1 VKSLHSS
8 HGRAARTC
16 TPALLSALLALAGLA
31 PLAQVAQAQVPPD
44 VEATLR
50 KIGPI
55 VDPAC
60 TADLYRPMMPKNDI
74 TSDVTPLY
82 PGVSIARNQS
92 FGSNPDDVVDVFWGD
107 KGANARPVLIYV
119 PGGAGNKIEIQ
130 DKAANAFYDNIGR
143 WGTQH
148 GLVVVLMQRHFSPSW
163 DGGARDVSNMIQW
176 VEDHIAQYH
185 GDANRMVIWAQS
197 AGNGPTGT
205 YIGRPELYGPKG
217 VGVRGVIFMSGAF
230 DIAPLQAAALGGA
243 NFRTMMASAGT
254 TCHEPGGMT
263 STAGAL
269 PGAAPGTPGGPN
281 GIPGFGGP
289 PPAGAAGGPG
299 GPGGRGGTARRA
311 GGGGFGAAD
320 PATQLAHSSLPEL
333 KRTHV
338 KIMLADA
345 ELDPGVDMH
354 VNNGLSAFNKTLSD
368 ALCALGPSH
377 CPTLLVER
385 GESHMSEVFSID
397 TPDQTVSGP
406 VLKFIRQAVGTGG
419 RAARKSAD

>member
-1 VKSLHSS
+1 MRSLRSS
-8 HGRAARTC
+8 HRRVARTWA
-16 TPALLSALLALAGLA
+16 PALLSAVLGSVGLA
-31 PLAQVAQAQVPPD
+31 QIGQAQVPPD

-50 KIGPI
+50 TIGPI

-92 FGSNPDDVVDVFWGD
+92 FGSNPNDVVDVFWGD
-107 KGANARPVLIYV
+107 KGANSRPVLIYV
-119 PGGAGNKIEIQ
+119 PGGAGNKIETQ

-143 WGTQH
+143 WGTQN
-148 GLVVVLMQRHFSPSW
+148 GLVVVLMQRHFSPTW
-163 DGGARDVSNMIQW
+163 DGGARDISNMIQW
-176 VEDHIAQYH
+176 VQDHIAQYH
-185 GDANRMVIWAQS
+185 GDANRMVIWAHS

-230 DIAPLQAAALGGA
+230 DIAPLQGAALGGA
-243 NFRTMMASAGT
+243 NARGPLAGAGT
-254 TCHEPGGMT
+254 SCHEPGGAS

-269 PGAAPGTPGGPN
+269 PGAAPGTPGGPA
-281 GIPGFGGP
+281 IARP
-289 PPAGAAGGPG
+289 AGGPG
-299 GPGGRGGTARRA
+299 VPGGPGRQGARGPRV
-311 GGGGFGAAD
+311 D

-338 KIMLADA
+338 RIMLVDA
-345 ELDPGVDMH
+345 ELDPGVDMS
-354 VNNGLSAFNKTLSD
+354 VNGGLSAFNKTLRD
-368 ALCALGPSH
+368 ALCELGPSH
-377 CPTLLVER
+377 CPTLLVAR
-385 GESHMSEVFSID
+385 GESHMSEVMSID

-406 VLKFIRQAVGTGG
+406 VLKFIREAVGGG
-419 RAARKSAD
+419 RARRKAAD

>member
-1 VKSLHSS
+1 M
-8 HGRAARTC
+8 ARTWAS
-16 TPALLSALLALAGLA
+16 ALLSSVLSGVG
-31 PLAQVAQAQVPPD
+31 LAQVGQAQVPPD

-50 KIGPI
+50 TIGPI

-92 FGSNPDDVVDVFWGD
+92 FGSNPNDVVDVFWGD
-107 KGANARPVLIYV
+107 KGANSRPVLIYV
-119 PGGAGNKIEIQ
+119 PGGAGNKIETQ

-143 WGTQH
+143 WGTQN

-163 DGGARDVSNMIQW
+163 DGGARDISHMIQW
-176 VEDHIAQYH
+176 VQDHIAQYH
-185 GDANRMVIWAQS
+185 GDANRMVIWAHS

-230 DIAPLQAAALGGA
+230 DIAPLQGAALGGTNGRA
-243 NFRTMMASAGT
+243 PLAGAGT
-254 TCHEPGGMT
+254 SCHEPGGAG

-269 PGAAPGTPGGPN
+269 PGAAPGTPGGPAVARAARE
-281 GIPGFGGP
+281 PGGP
-289 PPAGAAGGPG
+289 RGPG
-299 GPGGRGGTARRA
+299 GPGAVARGPRGA
-311 GGGGFGAAD
+311 GAGGFGARVD

-338 KIMLADA
+338 RIMLVDA
-345 ELDPGVDMH
+345 ELDPGVDMS
-354 VNNGLSAFNKTLSD
+354 VNDGLSGFNKTLHD
-368 ALCALGPSH
+368 ALCELGPSH
-377 CPTLLVER
+377 CSTLLVAR
-385 GESHMSEVFSID
+385 GESHMSEVMSID
-397 TPDQTVSGP
+397 TQDQTVSGP
-406 VLKFIRQAVGTGG
+406 VLKFIREAVGGG
-419 RAARKSAD
+419 RARRRVAE